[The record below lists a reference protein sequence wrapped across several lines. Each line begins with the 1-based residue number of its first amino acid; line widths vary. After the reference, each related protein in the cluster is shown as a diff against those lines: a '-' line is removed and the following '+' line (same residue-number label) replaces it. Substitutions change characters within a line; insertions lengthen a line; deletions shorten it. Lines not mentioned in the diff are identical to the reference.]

1 MVTVTGSGQRA
12 TLLPPSVHVKLT
24 RTSVLFHPAAFGG
37 GLTTALIPGR
47 LLSMLSVTDAAAWLP
62 ATSTAVPV
70 TTWPAPSVL
79 TVMGSGHRAM
89 PLPPSVH
96 VKLTLTSLLFQP
108 AAFADGLT
116 TALIVGRLLSMLSV
130 TDTVAWLPALSTAVP
145 LTTCPALSVL
155 TVTGS
160 GHRAIPL
167 TASLHV
173 KLTRTSV
180 LFQPAAF
187 GSGLTT
193 VLTLG
198 RLLSMLSVTDAL
210 AWFPATST
218 AVPLTTCPAPSV
230 LTVTGSGH
238 RAIPLRASVHVKLTC
253 TSALLQPAALGAGLT
268 DALMTGGVSSTPT
281 MRRLIPQPG
290 LARNSTV
297 KRFDLESDTDRST
310 VAMFWLRSDVPTT
323 FTPFTS
329 TMALDTRQNW
339 PAGKPPLSTRRV

>member
-1 MVTVTGSGQRA
+1 
-12 TLLPPSVHVKLT
+12 
-24 RTSVLFHPAAFGG
+24 
-37 GLTTALIPGR
+37 
-47 LLSMLSVTDAAAWLP
+47 MLSVTDAVAWLP

-145 LTTCPALSVL
+145 LTTCPAPSVL

-167 TASLHV
+167 TASLLV
-173 KLTRTSV
+173 KLT
-180 LFQPAAF
+180 
-187 GSGLTT
+187 
-193 VLTLG
+193 
-198 RLLSMLSVTDAL
+198 
-210 AWFPATST
+210 
-218 AVPLTTCPAPSV
+218 
-230 LTVTGSGH
+230 
-238 RAIPLRASVHVKLTC
+238 
-253 TSALLQPAALGAGLT
+253 
-268 DALMTGGVSSTPT
+268 
-281 MRRLIPQPG
+281 
-290 LARNSTV
+290 RNSTV